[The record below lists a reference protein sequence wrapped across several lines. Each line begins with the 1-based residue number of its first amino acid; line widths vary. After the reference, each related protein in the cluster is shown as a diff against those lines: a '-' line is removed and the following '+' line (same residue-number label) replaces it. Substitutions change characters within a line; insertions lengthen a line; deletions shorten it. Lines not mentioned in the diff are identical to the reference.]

1 MTETAR
7 RLTGLA
13 RPHVRA
19 GVLAVS
25 LAGTGAALLA
35 CAVGLW
41 LAPHPAGVAAA
52 WLGVALAAAATVWAA
67 RRVRRLGDAAQVSG
81 LVEEAAGA
89 RAGSVRGLI
98 LDVAGPGTSAE
109 LFAAA
114 DRRAA
119 VVVERVASAVGRR
132 LGRASGRRL
141 AAGGA
146 AAALGVLLFAAAR
159 PASGRAAAFWN
170 PLDAWRAGRAPVRVA
185 VDRMSVQRGEHVT
198 AAVAAPGAT
207 RAILWTR
214 APGEPWQPLPVS
226 LGDSGTA
233 VRRLGPLESD
243 LHLRATAGGRASD
256 TVRVRVALPLF
267 AGDLE
272 IVARFPAY
280 LARSDEPV
288 VPGPEPVSLPAG
300 TRLTVRGRASGP
312 LASARWAGPSASGA
326 LAVRGDRF
334 EGAFV
339 PRRSGMW
346 TITLAPA
353 GGDGGTASLPPLAL
367 AIVTDAPPAVVV
379 AVPGG
384 DTTAPLSLRQP
395 LVADVSDDY
404 GISRVEI
411 VSWRVSQTGRVD
423 PAVRETVPAAGAGDR
438 VIVQGE
444 LNLEQRGLLPGDT
457 LRYFVAAWDNAP
469 QPQRA
474 ASREYVLRLPS
485 RAELRAA
492 TREAAASVAAA
503 AESVAAAQGELADR
517 ARDLAAGRV
526 RGENA
531 PRTTPAG
538 ESSPLGFQA
547 SERAAEIARQQAE
560 LEQRAGR
567 LAESVEE
574 LSRAVE
580 AAGLQDSAFLARLDE
595 VRQLLERALTPE
607 LAQRLQ
613 ELQEALQRLDPE
625 ATREALERLAAAQRQ
640 LRDELERSRELF
652 ERAALEGTLSTLA
665 ADAEELAR
673 RQDEWTRHAAEAAD
687 SAATRAVARDE
698 AALAAR
704 TDSLRA
710 ALADAARELA
720 GPGAGDSAQPLRDPR
735 MAAQR
740 AGETMRAAERAA
752 AAADRR
758 QATRQG
764 ELSAAALDSVAA
776 GLREERDSI
785 ARSWRAEALTAL
797 DRALAETAALAE
809 QQAEVAAAMR
819 RGETGAGVR
828 ARQGA
833 VEDGAA
839 AVERQVREAGA
850 RNALVSPQLEA
861 ALAFAQR
868 QMRGARDQLNQAQPN
883 PPAATA
889 LADEALDALN
899 ATAHALARSRA
910 EVAGAASGSGFAE
923 AVEQLSR
930 MAGQQRGLAG
940 DAQGLLPMLGQ
951 GGEAVLQ
958 QLRALAARQR
968 ALAEQLEQMEAAGA
982 SDAAGALAD
991 EARELARQLDQG
1003 RLDRRTVERQERLF
1017 RRLLDAGRTLEGEE
1031 ADPER
1036 ERTSRTARADSVQRP
1051 RALAPGA
1058 TGGGP
1063 RVRYPT
1069 WEELRGLT
1077 PEQRRLVLEYYRRLN
1092 GP

>member
-1 MTETAR
+1 VTETAR
-7 RLTGLA
+7 RLTRLT
-13 RPHVRA
+13 RPHARA
-19 GVLAVS
+19 RALALV

-35 CAVGLW
+35 CAAGLS

-52 WLGVALAAAATVWAA
+52 WLAVVLAVAATVRAL
-67 RRVRRLGDAAQVSG
+67 RRGRLAGDGAGVSA
-81 LVEEAAGA
+81 LVEESAGA
-89 RAGSVRGLI
+89 RAGSVRGLL

-114 DRRAA
+114 DQRAAA
-119 VVVERVASAVGRR
+119 VVERAASAVGQR
-132 LGRASGRRL
+132 LGRASLRRL
-141 AAGGA
+141 ALGGA
-146 AAALGVLLFAAAR
+146 AAALGALVFVAAR
-159 PASGRAAAFWN
+159 PASGRAGGFWN
-170 PLDAWRAGRAPVRVA
+170 PLVAWRAGRSPVRLA
-185 VDRMSVQRGEHVT
+185 VDRLSVRRGEHVT
-198 AAVAAPGAT
+198 VAVAAPGAS
-207 RAILWTR
+207 RATLWTR
-214 APGEPWQPLPVS
+214 APGEPWRPLPLS
-226 LGDSGTA
+226 LGDSGAA
-233 VRRLGPLESD
+233 VRRIGPLESD

-272 IVARFPAY
+272 IVAGFPAY
-280 LARSDEPV
+280 LARPDEPV

-312 LASARWAGPSASGA
+312 LASARWAGPSAEGA

-339 PRRSGMW
+339 PRRSGTW

-353 GGDGGTASLPPLAL
+353 GGDGAPAPLPPLAL
-367 AIVTDAPPAVVV
+367 AIVPDAPPAVAV

-384 DTTAPLSLRQP
+384 DTTAPMSLRQP
-395 LVADVSDDY
+395 LVADVRDDY
-404 GISRVEI
+404 GLSRVEI

-423 PAVRETVPAAGAGDR
+423 AAVRETVTAAGAGDR

-469 QPQRA
+469 VPQRA

-492 TREAAASVAAA
+492 AREAAASVAAA
-503 AESVAAAQGELADR
+503 AESVSAAQGELADR
-517 ARDLAAGRV
+517 ARDLAANRV
-526 RGENA
+526 RGESA
-531 PRTTPAG
+531 RTTPAG
-538 ESSPLGFQA
+538 ESNPLGFRA
-547 SERAAEIARQQAE
+547 SERATEIARQQAE

-574 LSRAVE
+574 LSQAVE

-595 VRQLLERALTPE
+595 VRRLLERALTPE
-607 LAQRLQ
+607 LAERLR
-613 ELQEALQRLDPE
+613 ELQEALQRLDPD

-652 ERAALEGTLSTLA
+652 RRAALEGTLSTLA

-673 RQDEWTRHAAEAAD
+673 RQDEWTRTAAASAD
-687 SAATRAVARDE
+687 SAAARDE

-704 TDSLRA
+704 ADSLRA
-710 ALADAARELA
+710 ALAEAARDLA
-720 GPGAGDSAQPLRDPR
+720 GPAAGDSAGPLRDPR
-735 MAAQR
+735 MAAER
-740 AGETMRAAERAA
+740 AGETMRGAERAA
-752 AAADRR
+752 AAGDRR
-758 QATRQG
+758 GATRQG
-764 ELSAAALDSVAA
+764 EQSAAALDSVAA
-776 GLREERDSI
+776 GLREERDSV
-785 ARSWRAEALTAL
+785 AQAWRAEALTAL

-809 QQAEVAAAMR
+809 QQADVAEAMR

-883 PPAATA
+883 PAAATA
-889 LADEALDALN
+889 LAADAVDALN
-899 ATAHALARSRA
+899 ATAHALARARSD
-910 EVAGAASGSGFAE
+910 VAGAASGSGFAE

-930 MAGQQRGLAG
+930 MAGQQRGITG

-951 GGEAVLQ
+951 GGDAVMQ

-1031 ADPER
+1031 PDPER
-1036 ERTSRTARADSVQRP
+1036 ERTSRAARADAVLRP
-1051 RALAPGA
+1051 PALAPGA
-1058 TGGGP
+1058 AGGGP

-1092 GP
+1092 AP